1 MRISDWSSDVCSSDL
16 VRIGASVGIAVAD
29 GAAVSAAALVRNA
42 DLALYAA
49 KDAGRGVYRFY
60 ADAMHDEANERKA
73 IEDALRDALA
83 RDELKLLYQP
93 IVDVARE
100 RNTGFAALIRW
111 ARHGGGVSP
120 ARVIPHAEGWK
131 LNVPDGERT

>member
-16 VRIGASVGIAVAD
+16 IASIANAIILSLAEPFAIEGEQVRIGSSVGIAVAD

-83 RDELKLLYQP
+83 RDELRLLYQP
-93 IVDVARE
+93 IDRKST
-100 RNTGFAALIRW
+100 R
-111 ARHGGGVSP
+111 
-120 ARVIPHAEGWK
+120 
-131 LNVPDGERT
+131 LNSSH